1 MDWSNKLNYLKIST
15 LKFLINQG
23 FNCPN
28 CGNSKNKIIKRKYFV
43 TTLRECQKCFLLF
56 RAPTTTTE
64 ENKKFYQEKYSIGY
78 ATDCPNEEELKKLID
93 TNFNNTE
100 RSYKK
105 YIEILKLMHQDKNP
119 KLLDF
124 GCSWGYGSYQLS
136 KSGFDIESY
145 EISESRSR
153 YAKEMLNVKIIDN
166 LNSIE
171 DEYFDIFFS
180 SHVLEHLPNLNYIL
194 NLALRIIKKN
204 GLFIAFTP
212 NGSFFHKNKN
222 SHWNKLWGM
231 VHPNF
236 LNEKFYKNY
245 FKDYKHYISSQP
257 YSIDSIKNFINGD
270 QNFCDNLE
278 GEELL
283 IIVKN
288 KQLLS

>member
-124 GCSWGYGSYQLS
+124 
-136 KSGFDIESY
+136 
-145 EISESRSR
+145 
-153 YAKEMLNVKIIDN
+153 A
-166 LNSIE
+166 
-171 DEYFDIFFS
+171 
-180 SHVLEHLPNLNYIL
+180 
-194 NLALRIIKKN
+194 AL
-204 GLFIAFTP
+204 
-212 NGSFFHKNKN
+212 
-222 SHWNKLWGM
+222 
-231 VHPNF
+231 
-236 LNEKFYKNY
+236 
-245 FKDYKHYISSQP
+245 
-257 YSIDSIKNFINGD
+257 
-270 QNFCDNLE
+270 
-278 GEELL
+278 
-283 IIVKN
+283 
-288 KQLLS
+288 